1 MNTKNRRF
9 IALGL
14 VILGLA
20 AILHSFPPKVGAQTA
35 VQADTEREEKQ
46 SLQGTWRATILSGT
60 PNQFFSLMEFNKE
73 GTLTEVSSFQGN
85 TTSLGVWERIPGHGN
100 FAATFELFFDNNLD
114 GINDGRYRVRMTLH
128 VLDDD
133 TFTGTSTLD
142 LLTLDGT
149 TVVAGPFPGL
159 PIEGKRMKVLRE

>member
-1 MNTKNRRF
+1 MFEGWNRKLFVTGRVF
-9 IALGL
+9 WIIVLLTCALTG
-14 VILGLA
+14 VT
-20 AILHSFPPKVGAQTA
+20 F
-35 VQADTEREEKQ
+35 ADDDVDRETP
-46 SLQGTWRATILSGT
+46 SLQGTWRLTVLPGT
-60 PNQFFSLMEFNKE
+60 PQQFFNLMVFNKE

-85 TTSLGVWERIPGHGN
+85 TTSLGVWERIRGHGN

-114 GINDGRYRVRMTLH
+114 GINDGRYRVRLTIRL
-128 VLDDD
+128 LDDD

-142 LLTLDGT
+142 LLTLDGI